1 MKRIFIVVVLLA
13 AGGMSWGQGFEK
25 VKVEEGW
32 ISGSEV
38 GGIHIFKGIPF
49 AAPPVGVLRWRA
61 PQPAAPWNGVRDCTQ
76 FGPSPMQNK
85 PAPFLMWPTEYLI
98 PEKSI
103 SEDCLYLNV
112 WTPAGTAKE
121 RRPVLVYI
129 YGGAFTGG
137 GGNVPIYDGEA
148 VAKKGVVYVTINYR
162 LGIFG
167 FFAYPELTRES
178 GHQASGNYALMDQ
191 IAALKWVKANI
202 AAFGGDPN
210 NVTIAGQ
217 SAGSMSVNCLVASP
231 LAKGL
236 FGKAIGESGADFG
249 REYVILA
256 RAEADGQK
264 IAQKLGVALGAG
276 SGARMGAV
284 SLDSLRA
291 IPAEELQKKGQGT
304 WRPVIDGYVLPEP
317 IADIF
322 LEKKENIV
330 ALLTG
335 WNQDEGF
342 VFGPAKNAA
351 DYKQGITKQYGADA
365 EAVLKYYPADN
376 DSVAG
381 VSQLYLS
388 RDMTFGRQ
396 NYSWAVM
403 TSAQGQKVFVYRFV
417 RKPPTAAGERNWGA
431 FHTGE
436 VPYAYDNLKF
446 VKRPFEPV
454 DYHLSDEM
462 SSYWVN
468 FAKTGDPNGAG
479 LPRWEAFSR
488 EGGKIMLLDRQS
500 ATGVL
505 PDRGALEWWYNRM
518 IKN

>member
-1 MKRIFIVVVLLA
+1 MVILA
-13 AGGMSWGQGFEK
+13 AWGTSWGQGFDK
-25 VKVEEGW
+25 VKVEGGW
-32 ISGSEV
+32 ITGSEAA
-38 GGIHIFKGIPF
+38 GIHIFKGIPF
-49 AAPPVGVLRWRA
+49 AAPPVGDLRWRA
-61 PQPAAPWNGVRDCTQ
+61 PQPAAPWSGVRDCTQ

-85 PAPFLMWPTEYLI
+85 PAPFLMWPAEYLI

-112 WTPAGTAKE
+112 WTSAAAATE
-121 RRPVLVYI
+121 RRAVLVYI

-137 GGNVPIYDGEA
+137 GGNVPIYDGMA
-148 VAKKGVVYVTINYR
+148 VAGKGIVYVTINYR

-167 FFAYPELTRES
+167 FLSLPELSRES
-178 GHQASGNYALMDQ
+178 GHRASGNYALMDQ
-191 IAALKWVKANI
+191 IAALKWIKANI

-236 FGKAIGESGADFG
+236 FVKAIGESGANFS
-249 REYVILA
+249 RENSSLGY
-256 RAEADGQK
+256 AEEEGQK
-264 IAQKLGVALGAG
+264 MAKEIGV
-276 SGARMGAV
+276 M

-291 IPAEELQKKGQGT
+291 IPAEELLKKGQGG
-304 WRPVIDGYVLPEP
+304 WRPIIDGYVLQEQ

-322 LEKKENIV
+322 QEKKENVV

-342 VFGPAKNAA
+342 VFGPGMKAA
-351 DYKQGITKQYGADA
+351 DFSKHVASQYGRNA
-365 EAVLKYYPADN
+365 EAVLRYYPADN
-376 DSVAG
+376 DSVAK
-381 VSQLYLS
+381 VSDKNLS
-388 RDMTFGRQ
+388 RDEIFGRE
-396 NYSWAVM
+396 NYAWAVM
-403 TSAQGQKVFVYRFV
+403 TSGQGQKVFVYRFV
-417 RKPPTAAGERNWGA
+417 RKPPTAAGEKDWGA
-431 FHTGE
+431 FHTAE
-436 VPYAYDNLKF
+436 VPYAYNNLRF

-454 DYHLSDEM
+454 DFNLSNDM

-479 LPRWEAFSR
+479 LPRWEPFTR
-488 EGGKIMLLDRQS
+488 ESGKIMLLDRTP

-505 PDRGALEWWYNRM
+505 PDRGALEWWYNQM
-518 IKN
+518 IRN